1 MKNVEKRRDGWNEV
15 AWYLRSRQHDLR
27 WFGGNVFRSA
37 FVIGRTRGSR
47 LFQDAALRNQG

>member
-1 MKNVEKRRDGWNEV
+1 MLRRGREGGMGGTKSGGTLDRGSTIYGGL
-15 AWYLRSRQHDLR
+15 AGTYL
-27 WFGGNVFRSA
+27 A